1 MEGSCCRVTCGP
13 GLQSS
18 PLQGLQLGTQPKEE
32 SLRRGQTALVEDL
45 GKRIKAKSLPEVT
58 GSLMDVLLPRCLH
71 SSELCVPW
79 DTSSTCAVSPK
90 KCL

>member
-1 MEGSCCRVTCGP
+1 MERTNSTCG
-13 GLQSS
+13 G
-18 PLQGLQLGTQPKEE
+18 
-32 SLRRGQTALVEDL
+32 L